1 MINMLADA
9 FRSPELAIDF
19 GSAATRV
26 AGRCGAT
33 VVQHSVTPGRRT
45 VNDSLVVDP
54 DAAVKLLTPLIQGAR
69 RFHGGRTKAVVCA
82 PSTVSSEHRAA
93 VTDCVL
99 RAGAR
104 SVTLVPEPVAA
115 AIGAGIDV
123 GSGRSTFI
131 VDVGEG
137 LTDCALIQKGRVVQS
152 VALSVGCSD
161 FRRRLRQCAKQ
172 IAHLELCDTE
182 AERLLRRI
190 GFEQYPF
197 GKASCTGRR
206 KGKIQEENLPK
217 RALQEALRPALAEIL
232 YTISSLL
239 HDLPSSTAVEV
250 IEDGI
255 FLSGGGALLNGFD
268 EQVARET
275 NVEVRVVA
283 DPLGS
288 VIQGAQ
294 AMLPFMRDFASRS

>member
-1 MINMLADA
+1 
-9 FRSPELAIDF
+9 
-19 GSAATRV
+19 
-26 AGRCGAT
+26 
-33 VVQHSVTPGRRT
+33 VQ
-45 VNDSLVVDP
+45 DSLAVDQ
-54 DAAVKLLTPLIQGAR
+54 DATFELLAPMLHESRWFRGNR
-69 RFHGGRTKAVVCA
+69 PRTIVCA
-82 PSTVSSEHRAA
+82 PSTVSAEHRAE
-93 VTDCVL
+93 VTDCML
-99 RAGAR
+99 RAGAG

-123 GSGRSTFI
+123 GNGRSTFI

-137 LTDCALIQKGRVVQS
+137 ITDCALIQRGRVVQS

-172 IAHLELCDTE
+172 IAHLELCDSE

-190 GFEQYPF
+190 GFELYPF

-232 YTISSLL
+232 QTIAALL
-239 HDLPSSTAVEV
+239 HDLPSTTAVEV

-255 FLSGGGALLNGFD
+255 FLSGGGALLSGFD
-268 EQVARET
+268 EQVARVT

-288 VIQGAQ
+288 VIYGAQ
-294 AMLPFMRDFASRS
+294 AMLPFMKEFGFRS